1 MGITLDGGY
10 QVRRSQTREQA
21 AMTTTSPSVPA
32 AFTHDDFAARMS
44 RVVNSAVEKGLAG
57 VIVTPGP
64 DLLWLL
70 GYRPTAITERLTML
84 VLSPNNEPTLL
95 VPVLERPEAAEGVGS
110 SVSLVAW
117 KDGTDPYEVASA
129 LLRPDGEFGIS
140 DSAWAMHLLGL
151 QRVLPRS
158 NYRSL
163 TESLPMMRAVKDT
176 NELTRLAAAGAAA
189 DSA

>member
-1 MGITLDGGY
+1 
-10 QVRRSQTREQA
+10 
-21 AMTTTSPSVPA
+21 
-32 AFTHDDFAARMS
+32 MS
-44 RVVNSAVEKGLAG
+44 RHCLC
-57 VIVTPGP
+57 PF
-64 DLLWLL
+64 
-70 GYRPTAITERLTML
+70 
-84 VLSPNNEPTLL
+84 LSG
-95 VPVLERPEAAEGVGS
+95 PEAAEGVGS

-176 NELTRLAAAGAAA
+176 NELIGWQPPGGGRLRLRRDRATAVRW
-189 DSA
+189 SARDRHRC